1 MMLILLAAAAA
12 QPPAQAPKAWLE
24 HVYAGYRSESFNP
37 FDHPDRYFSPRL
49 AAAIAED
56 ARLAKGEVGY
66 LDGDPIC
73 QCQDPDGLKARVQR
87 VIAQGPNKATAQ
99 VSIGLTGY
107 DARPAR
113 FTLVRTRAGWRID
126 DVWSKDEPSLLRAI
140 EDANRKARRG
150 RR

>member
-1 MMLILLAAAAA
+1 MMLILLAVAAA

-73 QCQDPDGLKARVQR
+73 QCQDPDGLQAFLKGMGRGGAPMRTLQPCMRPSSRTASRVYMLFTWWR
-87 VIAQGPNKATAQ
+87 SPAT
-99 VSIGLTGY
+99 
-107 DARPAR
+107 R
-113 FTLVRTRAGWRID
+113 
-126 DVWSKDEPSLLRAI
+126 
-140 EDANRKARRG
+140 NRRG
-150 RR
+150 

>member
-1 MMLILLAAAAA
+1 MILILLAAAAA
-12 QPPAQAPKAWLE
+12 QPQAQSPKAWLE
-24 HVYAGYRSESFNP
+24 HVYASYRSERFNP

-49 AAAIAED
+49 AAAMAED

-73 QCQDPDGLKARVQR
+73 QCQDPAGLKARVLR
-87 VIAQGPNKATAQ
+87 VIPQGPNKASVQ
-99 VSIGLTGY
+99 VSIGLSGY

-126 DVWSKDEPSLLRAI
+126 DVSSKDEPSLFRAI
-140 EDANRKARRG
+140 AASNREMRRKQ
-150 RR
+150 R